1 MFRLTSLLASLDGR
15 LLTTARARARRAC
28 VRLRWDRMGDGDAPA
43 CTRTRTPHPTHRNL
57 GVINRLQCNPPH
69 RKLSGQVERESVPYG
84 TRGSRVA
91 SATGGGNCKGAGK
104 KAGAGREWAGGRG
117 TQPLPN
123 WRHIYRLLTGT
134 RAEAVAL
141 SVVCSRRRAGPGVR
155 LCCLFGPFAKPY
167 RSTVPYR
174 HDRGAAGGRGVPC
187 SRPRRLPRP
196 RRAVMVDMS
205 CLERPRKG
213 GRLRVCGTLT
223 AVLNRD
229 LELRRQRDTPHP
241 YLSRYRGTHLLS
253 SAPSACL

>member
-1 MFRLTSLLASLDGR
+1 MYRTVRAGPGSRRQRAGG
-15 LLTTARARARRAC
+15 TARARKR
-28 VRLRWDRMGDGDAPA
+28 VEGGRLS
-43 CTRTRTPHPTHRNL
+43 
-57 GVINRLQCNPPH
+57 
-69 RKLSGQVERESVPYG
+69 SGR
-84 TRGSRVA
+84 
-91 SATGGGNCKGAGK
+91 GAGGYRPGYT
-104 KAGAGREWAGGRG
+104 ACRIGA
-117 TQPLPN
+117 TF
-123 WRHIYRLLTGT
+123 ID
-134 RAEAVAL
+134 
-141 SVVCSRRRAGPGVR
+141 CSRELAQKPSRCLSCALGAVR
-155 LCCLFGPFAKPY
+155 VRVYGCSD
-167 RSTVPYR
+167 RSLNRTVPYR

>member
-1 MFRLTSLLASLDGR
+1 MCTVRYARVPGR
-15 LLTTARARARRAC
+15 VGNGRGELQGRGRR
-28 VRLRWDRMGDGDAPA
+28 REPGG
-43 CTRTRTPHPTHRNL
+43 
-57 GVINRLQCNPPH
+57 
-69 RKLSGQVERESVPYG
+69 SGR
-84 TRGSRVA
+84 
-91 SATGGGNCKGAGK
+91 GAGVHSV
-104 KAGAGREWAGGRG
+104 
-117 TQPLPN
+117 PN

-155 LCCLFGPFAKPY
+155 LSSD
-167 RSTVPYR
+167 RSLNRTVPYR

>member
-1 MFRLTSLLASLDGR
+1 
-15 LLTTARARARRAC
+15 
-28 VRLRWDRMGDGDAPA
+28 MGDGDAPA

-91 SATGGGNCKGAGK
+91 SATGGGNCKGA
-104 KAGAGREWAGGRG
+104 
-117 TQPLPN
+117 
-123 WRHIYRLLTGT
+123 
-134 RAEAVAL
+134 RAEEGGSREGVGGGPGYTACRIGATFID
-141 SVVCSRRRAGPGVR
+141 CSRELAQKPSRCLSCALGAVR
-155 LCCLFGPFAKPY
+155 VRVYGCSD
-167 RSTVPYR
+167 RSLNRTVPYR

>member
-1 MFRLTSLLASLDGR
+1 MYRTV
-15 LLTTARARARRAC
+15 RA
-28 VRLRWDRMGDGDAPA
+28 GP
-43 CTRTRTPHPTHRNL
+43 
-57 GVINRLQCNPPH
+57 
-69 RKLSGQVERESVPYG
+69 
-84 TRGSRVA
+84 GSRRQRA
-91 SATGGGNCKGAGK
+91 GGTATMNCKGAEEGGSREGVGGGPGYT
-104 KAGAGREWAGGRG
+104 ACRIGA
-117 TQPLPN
+117 TF
-123 WRHIYRLLTGT
+123 ID
-134 RAEAVAL
+134 
-141 SVVCSRRRAGPGVR
+141 CSRELAQKPSRCLSCALGAVR
-155 LCCLFGPFAKPY
+155 VRVYGCSD
-167 RSTVPYR
+167 RSLNRTVPYR
-174 HDRGAAGGRGVPC
+174 GHDRGAAGGRGVPC